1 MRAVYCQLGSSFFIL
16 TQSWLPFEIPL
27 SDLASTRPQIHHLTY
42 ALTHTLSLSLLRCKH
57 NETTSQASTT
67 SLKSMNGWNADPN
80 AFAYGLPGSIAPIEE
95 FDPLGFA
102 NGATEGEMKRYREA
116 EVTHSRVAMLAA
128 FGFLVGENFHPLFG
142 TAGTELLA
150 IDSLTEVRKVLPQFF
165 EILVIVISG
174 AEVYRA
180 LCGWTKPSGVIGVA
194 DGDLLVADYYPGD
207 IGFDPLGLRPEDTDE
222 FNAMQTKEL
231 NNGRLAM
238 LGIAGMVAQELV
250 DHLPI
255 LKNDFGI

>member
-1 MRAVYCQLGSSFFIL
+1 VVSAKPTQPHERIIFFCVSLGRTSNHLFDRTSARIHIAQLLVAFQLF
-16 TQSWLPFEIPL
+16 
-27 SDLASTRPQIHHLTY
+27 A
-42 ALTHTLSLSLLRCKH
+42 SLLLA
-57 NETTSQASTT
+57 QAATT
-67 SLKSMNGWNADPN
+67 SLKAMNGWKSDSS
-80 AFAYGLPGSIAPIEE
+80 AFAYGLPGSISPIED

-102 NGATEGEMKRYREA
+102 AGATEGEMKRYREA
-116 EVTHSRVAMLAA
+116 EVTHGRVAMLAA
-128 FGFLVGENFHPLFG
+128 LGFLVGENFHPLFG

-165 EILVIVISG
+165 EIMVIVISG

-180 LCGWTKPSGVIGVA
+180 LCGWSKPDGVSGVA
-194 DGDLLVADYYPGD
+194 PGDLLTKDYYPGD
-207 IGFDPLGLRPEDTDE
+207 IGFDPLGLKPTDAE
-222 FNAMQTKEL
+222 EYATIQTKEL
-231 NNGRLAM
+231 QNGRLAM